1 MATLTEHLS
10 AKTGRRVTRWI
21 GAGLAAV
28 MALLIGAGVWL
39 HRWIEREVRHKL
51 FQKWSFEYQSD
62 VSIGRLSISVFP
74 AIRVV
79 GHDLVFRLHD
89 DPKSPPLVR
98 AGRVIVTSGIVALF
112 KSPHRF
118 RHIEV
123 FDAEAN
129 IPPHWQGPKS
139 DGKPEPDHP
148 KVE

>member
-10 AKTGRRVTRWI
+10 TNTGKRAGRWI

-28 MALLIGAGVWL
+28 IVLLIGAGVWL
-39 HRWIEREVRHKL
+39 HHWIEGEVRHKL

-62 VSIGRLSISVFP
+62 VSVGRLSISVFP
-74 AIRVV
+74 VIRIV
-79 GHDLVFRLHD
+79 GHNLVFRLHD
-89 DPKSPPLVR
+89 DPKAAPLVH

-112 KSPHRF
+112 RSPHRF

-129 IPPHWQGPKS
+129 IPPHWHGPK
-139 DGKPEPDHP
+139 
-148 KVE
+148 